1 LLSTPEK
8 LFFVTIIYISPA
20 GLYKWSHP
28 AIIDY
33 QKDMKSRLTRARLVL
48 AIISTAAEEMAI
60 WVIWRFLLPEFDV
73 YLHVGVLIG
82 VMVAW
87 GIFSVWLFIFTTII
101 LKKQTPVGLPSMVGS
116 RGKAASN
123 LDPEGMVRIKGE
135 LWGATSKE
143 GKISTGEE
151 ILVVGE
157 DGLKLQVE
165 KTGRSRST
173 R

>member
-1 LLSTPEK
+1 
-8 LFFVTIIYISPA
+8 
-20 GLYKWSHP
+20 
-28 AIIDY
+28 
-33 QKDMKSRLTRARLVL
+33 MNSRLTRARLVL
-48 AIISTAAEEMAI
+48 AIISTAAEEIAI
-60 WVIWRFLLPEFDV
+60 WVIWRFLLPEFDI
-73 YLHVGVLIG
+73 YLHVGALIG
-82 VMVAW
+82 IMVAW
-87 GIFSVWLFIFTTII
+87 AVFSTWLFVFTTIT

-123 LDPEGMVRIKGE
+123 LAPEGMVRIKGE

-143 GKISTGEE
+143 GTISTGEE